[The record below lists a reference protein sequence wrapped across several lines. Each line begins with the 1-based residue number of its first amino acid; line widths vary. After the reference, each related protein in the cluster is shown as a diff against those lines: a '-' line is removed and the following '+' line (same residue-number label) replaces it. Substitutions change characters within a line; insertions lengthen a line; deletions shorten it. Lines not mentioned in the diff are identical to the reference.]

1 MEPVLGRSFKNI
13 LFHFFLF
20 FNLIIVIHLI
30 SHEWTQDWEREE
42 NDIRD
47 DTDGVKH
54 TQQSNE

>member
-1 MEPVLGRSFKNI
+1 MEPVLGRSFKI
-13 LFHFFLF
+13 FYSISLF
-20 FNLIIVIHLI
+20 FNLIIVIYLI

-54 TQQSNE
+54 TQQTNE